1 MTDKDVRAF
10 TRNTKRIADVRAAM
24 VGLRDRFDWK
34 TISRE
39 ATSVAGTELKPAL
52 GESACDVWRAVCI
65 ANHLCALTK
74 KVASFAEETAI
85 FEAAS
90 GLTSKRSLHVTEG
103 KAATAEADNEDL
115 SALRVTSDE
124 AYVKELQENVRH
136 AHARVAELLSLYD
149 GQQSTE
155 WRNVISSTGRA
166 TAHLLRTISEDEV
179 AHELLADSNSGGE

>member
-1 MTDKDVRAF
+1 
-10 TRNTKRIADVRAAM
+10 M
-24 VGLRDRFDWK
+24 VGLRDQFDWK

-39 ATSVAGTELKPAL
+39 ATSVTDTELKPAL
-52 GESACDVWRAVCI
+52 GESACDAWRAARI
-65 ANHLCALTK
+65 AIHLCTLTK
-74 KVASFAEETAI
+74 KAASFAKEAAI

-90 GLTSKRSLHVTEG
+90 ALSLKCLLHITEG
-103 KAATAEADNEDL
+103 KAAAAKADNEDL

-149 GQQSTE
+149 GQQSIE
-155 WRNVISSTGRA
+155 WRNVILSAGRA